1 MPRRLSNPPN
11 PWQTTSVDWL
21 GEPPEVALEVY
32 EEEAKSILSAND
44 SPDIPFRWSVNPYRG
59 CFHACA
65 YCYAR
70 PTHQFLGWGAG
81 TDFDRRIVVKT
92 NAAEILSLELARPS
106 WKREPVAFSGV
117 TDCYQPIEAAYSL
130 TRACLE
136 VCLAR
141 RTPVVILTKGALV
154 ERDAALLAKIHEVA
168 GVRVT
173 ISIAFADAQSA
184 RALEPNTPSP
194 ARRFQAIETLAQA
207 GIPTGIL
214 VAPIIPGLN
223 DTHIAELLERAAQA
237 GATYAAM
244 TMLRL
249 PQEVVD
255 VFTERLNETLP
266 LRAAKILSAIRDV
279 RGGKLSDARFSERMK
294 GQGPRWKIIHDLFD
308 LQCRRHGLD
317 PHFAEGPPLPA
328 QRETEEQGE
337 LFA

>member
-11 PWQTTSVDWL
+11 PWHTTSLDWL

-32 EEEAKSILSAND
+32 EEEAKSILSSND

-70 PTHQFLGWGAG
+70 PTHQYLDWGAG

-92 NAAEILSLELARPS
+92 NAAELLSLELARAS
-106 WKREPVAFSGV
+106 WRREPVAFSGV
-117 TDCYQPIEAAYSL
+117 TDCYQPLEASYGL

-141 RTPVVILTKGALV
+141 RTPVVIVTKGALV
-154 ERDAALLAKIHEVA
+154 ERDAELLARIHAVA
-168 GVRVT
+168 GARVA
-173 ISIAFADAQSA
+173 ISIAFADEPTA
-184 RALEPNTPSP
+184 RALEPNTASP
-194 ARRFQAIETLAQA
+194 ARRFQTIETLTKA
-207 GIPTGIL
+207 GVPTGVL

-223 DTHIAELLERAAQA
+223 DDHIPEVLERAAAA
-237 GATYAAM
+237 GAEYAAM

-249 PQEVVD
+249 PAEVVD
-255 VFTERLNETLP
+255 VFTERLEEALP
-266 LRAAKILSAIRDV
+266 LRAQKVLSSIRQV
-279 RGGKLSDARFSERMK
+279 RGGELSEARFSERMR
-294 GQGPRWKIIHDLFD
+294 GRGPRWEILRDLFE
-308 LQCRRHGLD
+308 LQCRRHGLEG
-317 PHFAEGPPLPA
+317 HLTEGPLLPTP
-328 QRETEEQGE
+328 RESEEQGE